1 MRALPLEQ
9 LWPSLLPAPA
19 GHRALTNPR
28 RRTARKDTPPDM
40 NRKTS
45 ATRVPTL
52 ISFSGIDGAG
62 KSTQIESLRARLKQ
76 AGVRVSLVT
85 FWNDVARL
93 TRVREVSGHT
103 LFQGDSGV
111 GTPARPVNR
120 RDKNVQSWFMTPVR
134 FCLYLVDA
142 ISLRRVIAKTLA
154 GDADVVIF
162 DRYLYDEL
170 ANLSLRNTVTRAY
183 VRLLLKLVPH
193 PKISYLLDADPLQ
206 ARARKPEYPL
216 DFLHTSRASYLALS
230 KLAGM
235 TIIAPQPV
243 QDVAQQILQQV
254 MNQLSP
260 APPALQDAPAESLA
274 VEDAP

>member
-1 MRALPLEQ
+1 
-9 LWPSLLPAPA
+9 
-19 GHRALTNPR
+19 
-28 RRTARKDTPPDM
+28 M
-40 NRKTS
+40 NRKTT
-45 ATRVPTL
+45 ATRVPTF

-62 KSTQIESLRARLKQ
+62 KSTQIESLRARLSQ
-76 AGVRVSLVT
+76 AGFRVSLVT

-103 LFQGDSGV
+103 LFQGEKGV

-120 RDKNVQSWFMTPVR
+120 QDKNVQSWYMTAVR

-142 ISLRRVIAKTLA
+142 ISLRRVIAKILR

-170 ANLSLRNTVTRAY
+170 ANLSLRNTLTRAY
-183 VRLLLKLVPH
+183 VRLLLMLVPH
-193 PKISYLLDADPLQ
+193 PDLSYLLDADPVH
-206 ARARKPEYPL
+206 ARARKPEYPI
-216 DFLHTSRASYLALS
+216 DFLHSSRASYLALS

-235 TIIAPQPV
+235 TVIAPQPV
-243 QDVAQQILQQV
+243 QDVARQILQQV
-254 MNQLSP
+254 MNQLCP
-260 APPALQDAPAESLA
+260 APPALQEAPAESLA

>member
-1 MRALPLEQ
+1 
-9 LWPSLLPAPA
+9 
-19 GHRALTNPR
+19 
-28 RRTARKDTPPDM
+28 M

-45 ATRVPTL
+45 ATRAPTL

-62 KSTQIESLRARLKQ
+62 KSTQIESLRARLSQ

-103 LFQGDSGV
+103 LFQGDKGV

-120 RDKNVQSWFMTPVR
+120 QDKNVQSWFMTPVR
-134 FCLYLVDA
+134 FFLYFVDA

-170 ANLSLRNTVTRAY
+170 ANLSLRDTLTRAY
-183 VRLLLKLVPH
+183 VRLLLMLVRH
-193 PKISYLLDADPLQ
+193 PDISYLLDADPLQ

-243 QDVAQQILQQV
+243 HDVARQILQQV
-254 MNQLSP
+254 MNQLYP
-260 APPALQDAPAESLA
+260 APSALQDAPVESLA